1 MKNDIISSSGR
12 PPRPQVVIPDNVE
25 LADATATTLPNGAK
39 LYTLECSERDVV
51 RFSFVFRAG
60 TSWQEKPFC
69 ASATLNTLSEGSD
82 AMTAHQIAEKLDFY
96 GSYFDV
102 NIDRDWSV
110 VSFVCLSKF
119 FAETLA
125 VAEEIV
131 LRPAFPEKEVR
142 TYCDKSKQS
151 LSINRTKVEFN
162 ARELLARSLYGAA
175 HPYGVSSDA
184 ALYDD
189 ITSGDLKAFYGKHYT
204 GNNCFVVM
212 SGDTCA
218 EKRDAVGSLA
228 AALPAGGENSRPPFP
243 EPASQAEAFMPF
255 KGAVQS
261 AIRIGKVM
269 FPRTHPDY
277 IGMQVVTTVLGGYFG
292 SRLIHN
298 LREEHG
304 YTYGAYSAMVNF
316 DRSGYM
322 AIATEVGSRFTED
335 SVKQIFAEIER
346 LRTETVPDEELSL
359 AKNIMVGEVMRIL
372 DGPFGI
378 ADVTIENIQNG
389 TGNTYMKHFIDSV
402 RAITPEQVL
411 ALSRKYLDPK
421 SFTTVIV
428 GTQ

>member
-1 MKNDIISSSGR
+1 MSSNILR
-12 PPRPQVVIPDNVE
+12 QPEVVIPGEVG
-25 LADATATTLPNGAK
+25 LVDAAVTALPNGAK
-39 LYTLECSERDVV
+39 LYALECQERDVV

-82 AMTAHQIAEKLDFY
+82 RMTAHEIAERLDFY

-102 NIDRDWSV
+102 NIDRDWSI

-125 VAEEIV
+125 LAEEIV
-131 LRPAFPEKEVR
+131 LRPAFPDTEVR
-142 TYCDKSKQS
+142 TYCGKSRQS
-151 LSINRTKVEFN
+151 LTINRTKVDFN
-162 ARELLARSLYGAA
+162 ARELFARSLYGEA

-184 ALYDD
+184 ALYDE
-189 ITSGDLKAFYGKHYT
+189 ITGDDLRAFYEKHYT

-212 SGDTCA
+212 SGDTCG
-218 EKRDAVGSLA
+218 EKCDAVGRLA
-228 AALPAGGENSRPPFP
+228 AALPAGTENGRAAFP
-243 EPASQAEAFMPF
+243 EPVSQREASMQFD
-255 KGAVQS
+255 GAVQS

-269 FPRTHPDY
+269 FPRPHPDY
-277 IGMQVVTTVLGGYFG
+277 IGMQVVTTLLGGYFG
-292 SRLIHN
+292 SRLIRN

-304 YTYGAYSAMVNF
+304 YTYSAYSAMVNF

-322 AIATEVGSRFTED
+322 AIATEVGAQFTAD
-335 SVKQIFAEIER
+335 AVVQIFAEIER
-346 LRTETVPDEELSL
+346 MRTEPVPEQELSL
-359 AKNIMVGEVMRIL
+359 AKNIMVGEVLRIL

-389 TGNTYMKHFIDSV
+389 DDNTYLARFVETI
-402 RAITPEQVL
+402 REITPEQVL
-411 ALSRKYLDPK
+411 DLARRYLDPD

-428 GTQ
+428 GPSAA